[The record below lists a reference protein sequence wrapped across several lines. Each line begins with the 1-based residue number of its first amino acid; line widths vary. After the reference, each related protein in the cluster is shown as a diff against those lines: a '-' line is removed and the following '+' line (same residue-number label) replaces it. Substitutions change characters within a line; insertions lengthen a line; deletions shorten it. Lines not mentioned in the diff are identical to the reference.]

1 MYIQVLKVDL
11 KDIKFTD
18 QLPSKTILVSGALV
32 YTFYHL
38 LWSKTEIKKC
48 FL

>member
-18 QLPSKTILVSGALV
+18 HATSFKDNFSVWCIGV
-32 YTFYHL
+32 YLLHL
-38 LWSKTEIKKC
+38 LWSKT
-48 FL
+48 

>member
-18 QLPSKTILVSGALV
+18 HADATSFKDNFSVWCIGV
-32 YTFYHL
+32 YLLHL
-38 LWSKTEIKKC
+38 LWSKT
-48 FL
+48 